1 MKDIVGNRKRINLGE
16 KLNLLK
22 LSVKEN
28 GLGWTGLLGIYYV
41 GSAVSDAAFGRMMK
55 LRVAKGLPGINSAG
69 ANREIWQTWNWDG
82 GGEEWTISEEW
93 KESLIRNILEPNVK
107 LGAVMVEIGPGA
119 GRWTEHLV
127 KRASKLTGID
137 ISQTCV
143 DICEKKFG
151 KPGVVEFRK
160 TDGCDLPGIAD
171 SSLDVIWSFDVFVH
185 INQPEVKKYLEE
197 FARTLKPGGVS
208 KAIIHHGSAA
218 GVHGGWRS
226 TLTTEAMNEM
236 AAAAGLKVEKQFQR
250 WTDPKTGQTH
260 EVGLY
265 QDVVTVLVKA

>member
-1 MKDIVGNRKRINLGE
+1 MKDIVANRKKINLGE

-28 GLGWTGLLGIYYV
+28 GIGWTSLLGIYYV

-55 LRVAKGLPGINSAG
+55 LRESKGLPGVNSADI
-69 ANREIWQTWNWDG
+69 NREIWQTWNWDA
-82 GGEEWTISEEW
+82 GGEEWTISDEW
-93 KESLIRNILEPNVK
+93 KASLLRNILEPNVS
-107 LGAVMVEIGPGA
+107 LGSVVVEIGPGA

-143 DICEKKFG
+143 NICTQKFG
-151 KPGVVEFRK
+151 KPGTVEFRK
-160 TDGCDLPGIAD
+160 TEGCDLPGIAD
-171 SSLDVIWSFDVFVH
+171 GSLDVIWSFDVFVH
-185 INQPEVKKYLEE
+185 INQPEVKKYLGE
-197 FARTLKPGGVS
+197 FARTLKPGGKS
-208 KAIIHHGSAA
+208 RAIIHHGSAA

-226 TLTTEAMNEM
+226 NLTTAALNEM

-265 QDVVTVLVKA
+265 QDLVTVLVKA